1 MGERL
6 YSINEFLLAG
16 FEDEPSEESEEDQN
30 PTLLTQHS
38 TSTIAPL
45 RSDTESNHT
54 TCPNFYNSTY
64 SINSNAFSI
73 QSNNTH
79 SRHSSSHS
87 IPRLSFQ
94 SAQSG
99 ADSDSMYTEDD
110 SSIDGSCTFLEFLK
124 ECDGP
129 AQFQNKK
136 DDFNDFLYQPVR
148 RSSRQSILTTG
159 FNQELTG
166 FNQELTLLEFLTE
179 PEIMYQDIM
188 FSETASNSRCSDAN
202 CSDTTSEQFDMISLH
217 EFLSE
222 SSSLENATSSPDQ
235 VMSSSRTSSVNS
247 ETVTEKKRIQTP
259 STRSSSDASLAS
271 DRSITGIKKGSRES
285 GIKCSRDNH
294 FRSSKRGLKD
304 SKNKP
309 SKLETIVSPSTEED
323 SGDMFSFY
331 ELLARPELIDDMK
344 PPVTNTF
351 TSSGILD
358 NIIRPLMSPK
368 PKPLKPRKRLSSSCK
383 SLDSNGRGEMRMKTD
398 KSSSICS
405 SESLNHAT
413 SETSLESSS
422 VDDHPTAPNHC
433 SLLEFLLEPPPP
445 SYLAPSS
452 DLTRTS
458 SFLSLQSVAKDYK
471 DYNDF
476 NDYNDL
482 FSNQPF
488 SQNFG
493 KKPIYGTKQLYRSRA
508 KSDEDLMQEC
518 SLAEFLSTPHL
529 NLAPKKQ
536 SIGSGIFGGF
546 SLAKSLRQLSLGSV
560 SLEKSFTVSEI
571 LALRRGSILD
581 DLLGGEMNSPD
592 KAGLLKKQGNSR
604 LRDWKSRYCA
614 VKDGTFCYYESYEA
628 YCIAT
633 PINSIYCGT
642 LKAQISDRAR
652 FKFEVIVP
660 NRTYYFMAQTESE
673 MMSWIESLN
682 KAVAAALTDLKS
694 SGSTAKELIQR
705 IYEEPSNA
713 FCADCNSPDPKW
725 ASINLGV
732 VVCIKC
738 SGSHRDLGVHISK
751 VRSLELDVKA
761 WTDDMV
767 SVFHRI
773 GNRRANEYFEKTLD
787 PTVYDRPAPD
797 SDMKVREAFIE
808 EKYTRGCW
816 SDVITS
822 PVEELNL
829 ELMEVVQT
837 DQLDRTL
844 ALLMSGADVKFI
856 DETLDHSRRTPYLMA
871 LASGQKAQAQLLL
884 LNDADPVLPQENN
897 EPADSDVPV
906 DLEGILEKKG
916 PNAIQSYK
924 KRKCVLSGKVLK
936 YYDDHDSFKNEIDM
950 HKLVEV
956 ELAEAEQPDDD
967 RNSDDYFYLR
977 IRTDTRTFLFR
988 EKDRSYV
995 SLWYDALKATQIF
1008 GVPID
1013 KQPKTQNGIPV
1024 LVHKCV
1030 IFLENKIDTEGLYRI
1045 SGVKT
1050 RIEKLRLLFNQ
1061 NLHEVT
1067 LSDEH
1072 HVTHDVT
1079 SMMKQYFREL
1089 PVSLLGPWNQQLT
1102 EAVEIDDETER
1113 LYQIQDLIYELPAT
1127 EFHTLKFV
1135 LQHLYSVAQQQSVN
1149 KMGSENL
1156 GVIFGPTLMSTHEVG
1171 SEFNPHEYQLVT
1183 TLIDY
1188 FPWIFQVNVELEES
1202 KGKELKLA
1210 EAELRKIMSNIDA
1223 PQGSVENS
1231 WIVEVFHNQNSVNIK
1246 IESGQTLRDVSAEIL
1261 YRAKLADGDYA
1272 LHEFLCNGQ
1281 LQRPVHL
1288 SEYLLN
1294 TTVTLWEE
1302 RVQRSWLAIDY
1313 NNIKEKLKI
1322 YEPPPHDSTEQGSLH
1337 MYEAKKKWRE
1347 VQCKLSQ
1354 DNFTYSKLK
1363 VKTNLNLLNYTWYL
1377 GCETNLSP
1385 PTHHC
1390 FTLRCVSP
1398 TRDHKDDIFKVFC
1411 AADEAEMWRWL
1422 YRINYVKFKEPDYRL
1437 VRSKR
1442 ATLQNP
1448 NNRNSF
1454 ILLDSRLPT

>member
-1 MGERL
+1 MHRSPTPLRASLSNTLPLPKADGIYHDSGPKSATLPNKGNSMVSALVNRFAEEPKAVVTKSASCDEQFVVRKNTGGITNLFTLTKGQVVKLIAGNLTIPIPAMLPEGARKRMIIPNRQKIEPRVVRTRRQITEHIESSDDTLDTSGEEDNKDDPHHYHGVSSPISDEVPLSRTKSSAPNQEPTPKKVRVISEQEKREKKWDTKKGWL
-6 YSINEFLLAG
+6 WKQGGRFNRIDRHRDEIFHKNNKGWKKRWFVFSENKFTYYASKKHNAESLSCIALSNFKEVKIDQTEKDNSRSRFPFELITKHREYLLAA
-16 FEDEPSEESEEDQN
+16 ETSEER
-30 PTLLTQHS
+30 TLW
-38 TSTIAPL
+38 
-45 RSDTESNHT
+45 
-54 TCPNFYNSTY
+54 C
-64 SINSNAFSI
+64 
-73 QSNNTH
+73 
-79 SRHSSSHS
+79 
-87 IPRLSFQ
+87 
-94 SAQSG
+94 
-99 ADSDSMYTEDD
+99 
-110 SSIDGSCTFLEFLK
+110 
-124 ECDGP
+124 
-129 AQFQNKK
+129 
-136 DDFNDFLYQPVR
+136 
-148 RSSRQSILTTG
+148 SIL
-159 FNQELTG
+159 
-166 FNQELTLLEFLTE
+166 
-179 PEIMYQDIM
+179 
-188 FSETASNSRCSDAN
+188 
-202 CSDTTSEQFDMISLH
+202 MI
-217 EFLSE
+217 
-222 SSSLENATSSPDQ
+222 A
-235 VMSSSRTSSVNS
+235 
-247 ETVTEKKRIQTP
+247 
-259 STRSSSDASLAS
+259 
-271 DRSITGIKKGSRES
+271 IT
-285 GIKCSRDNH
+285 
-294 FRSSKRGLKD
+294 
-304 SKNKP
+304 
-309 SKLETIVSPSTEED
+309 
-323 SGDMFSFY
+323 
-331 ELLARPELIDDMK
+331 
-344 PPVTNTF
+344 
-351 TSSGILD
+351 
-358 NIIRPLMSPK
+358 
-368 PKPLKPRKRLSSSCK
+368 
-383 SLDSNGRGEMRMKTD
+383 
-398 KSSSICS
+398 
-405 SESLNHAT
+405 
-413 SETSLESSS
+413 
-422 VDDHPTAPNHC
+422 
-433 SLLEFLLEPPPP
+433 
-445 SYLAPSS
+445 
-452 DLTRTS
+452 
-458 SFLSLQSVAKDYK
+458 QYK
-471 DYNDF
+471 
-476 NDYNDL
+476 
-482 FSNQPF
+482 
-488 SQNFG
+488 
-493 KKPIYGTKQLYRSRA
+493 
-508 KSDEDLMQEC
+508 
-518 SLAEFLSTPHL
+518 
-529 NLAPKKQ
+529 
-536 SIGSGIFGGF
+536 
-546 SLAKSLRQLSLGSV
+546 
-560 SLEKSFTVSEI
+560 
-571 LALRRGSILD
+571 GSILD

>member
-1 MGERL
+1 MDHGLNDVRHWLSSFHLQEYTRIFVENGFSSL
-6 YSINEFLLAG
+6 KKCSILTESHLNQLHIPREYHAVLLAG
-16 FEDEPSEESEEDQN
+16 AKNLGLTFPNLDACKDDDIPPPLPEKKSRRSLPSPAPRAKHAAAQN
-30 PTLLTQHS
+30 
-38 TSTIAPL
+38 
-45 RSDTESNHT
+45 R
-54 TCPNFYNSTY
+54 NST
-64 SINSNAFSI
+64 
-73 QSNNTH
+73 
-79 SRHSSSHS
+79 
-87 IPRLSFQ
+87 P
-94 SAQSG
+94 SA
-99 ADSDSMYTEDD
+99 
-110 SSIDGSCTFLEFLK
+110 
-124 ECDGP
+124 
-129 AQFQNKK
+129 
-136 DDFNDFLYQPVR
+136 
-148 RSSRQSILTTG
+148 
-159 FNQELTG
+159 
-166 FNQELTLLEFLTE
+166 
-179 PEIMYQDIM
+179 
-188 FSETASNSRCSDAN
+188 
-202 CSDTTSEQFDMISLH
+202 
-217 EFLSE
+217 
-222 SSSLENATSSPDQ
+222 
-235 VMSSSRTSSVNS
+235 
-247 ETVTEKKRIQTP
+247 
-259 STRSSSDASLAS
+259 
-271 DRSITGIKKGSRES
+271 
-285 GIKCSRDNH
+285 
-294 FRSSKRGLKD
+294 
-304 SKNKP
+304 
-309 SKLETIVSPSTEED
+309 
-323 SGDMFSFY
+323 
-331 ELLARPELIDDMK
+331 
-344 PPVTNTF
+344 
-351 TSSGILD
+351 
-358 NIIRPLMSPK
+358 SPK
-368 PKPLKPRKRLSSSCK
+368 PTRHPPPIPSTVPPMQIISAPPTAPPRRSVLRKSMINPLDAPAQSQDTSAELHVRDAIPPPPPDPLNDDLIDLSNHIPVTSPRLPQKKNRKAHSKSDSSSPTVSIVVNDSNDLIEGLGNLDVASGDHYVTQPPVMDSASTNSKKVKPPIKPRPTITPRP
-383 SLDSNGRGEMRMKTD
+383 
-398 KSSSICS
+398 SSICKSPTPLRASMS
-405 SESLNHAT
+405 STLPSSTTEGIYHDCDTGPKSATLPNSKNSMVSALVNRFAEEPKTAAFRKSDPCEEEFVVRKNTVKLIAGNLAIPIQPVPAMLPEGARKRMIIPNRQKIEPKVLIKNRRHTTGDIESSDDTLDTSGEEDNKDVTEPSPKLASPILGEQPIARTKPPAANQEATSKKLRVISDQEKRDKKWDTKSGWLWKQGGRRNNKGWKKRWFVFSDNKFTYYASNKHNAESLSCIALSNFKEVKIAQLEKDNSRQRFPFELITKHREYLLAAET
-413 SETSLESSS
+413 SEERTLW
-422 VDDHPTAPNHC
+422 C
-433 SLLEFLLEPPPP
+433 SILMI
-445 SYLAPSS
+445 AI
-452 DLTRTS
+452 T
-458 SFLSLQSVAKDYK
+458 QYK
-471 DYNDF
+471 
-476 NDYNDL
+476 
-482 FSNQPF
+482 
-488 SQNFG
+488 
-493 KKPIYGTKQLYRSRA
+493 
-508 KSDEDLMQEC
+508 
-518 SLAEFLSTPHL
+518 
-529 NLAPKKQ
+529 
-536 SIGSGIFGGF
+536 
-546 SLAKSLRQLSLGSV
+546 
-560 SLEKSFTVSEI
+560 
-571 LALRRGSILD
+571 GSILD

-673 MMSWIESLN
+673 MMSWIEALN

-713 FCADCNSPDPKW
+713 FCADCNAPEPKW

-787 PTVYDRPAPD
+787 TATHPRPPPD
-797 SDMKVREAFIE
+797 SDMKLRESFIE
-808 EKYTRGCW
+808 EKYTRGSW
-816 SDVITS
+816 SAVITS
-822 PVEELNL
+822 PVEELNRQ
-829 ELMEVVQT
+829 LMEVVQT
-837 DQLDRTL
+837 DQLHKTL
-844 ALLMSGADVKFI
+844 ALLMSGADVKHI
-856 DETLDHSRRTPYLMA
+856 DHKFDPSRRTPYLMA
-871 LASGQKAQAQLLL
+871 LACGQKAQAQLLL

-897 EPADSDVPV
+897 EPTDSDIQI
-906 DLEGILEKKG
+906 DLEGVLEKKG
-916 PNAIQSYK
+916 PTAMQSYK
-924 KRKCVLSGKVLK
+924 KRKCVLSGKILK
-936 YYDDHDSFKNEIDM
+936 YYDDHDCYKNEIDM
-950 HKLVEV
+950 HKLIDV
-956 ELAEAEQPDDD
+956 ELGESEQPDDD
-967 RNSDDYFYLR
+967 RNSDEYHYLR
-977 IRTDTRTFLFR
+977 IRTDTRTFIFR
-988 EKDRSYV
+988 EKDKGYL
-995 SLWYDALKATQIF
+995 SLWHDALKATQIF

-1013 KQPKTQNGIPV
+1013 KQPKTQNGIP
-1024 LVHKCV
+1024 LLIHKCI
-1030 IFLENKIDTEGLYRI
+1030 IFLDNKIDTEGIYRI

-1050 RIEKLRLLFNQ
+1050 RIEKLKLQFNQ
-1061 NLHEVT
+1061 NVHEMT
-1067 LSDEH
+1067 LSDEN

-1079 SMMKQYFREL
+1079 STLKQYFREL
-1089 PVSLLGPWNQQLT
+1089 PVSLLGPWNFQLT
-1102 EAVEIDDETER
+1102 EAVQIDDETER
-1113 LYQIQDLIYELPAT
+1113 LYQIQDLVYELPGT

-1135 LQHLYSVAQQQSVN
+1135 IQHLYYVAQQQALN

-1156 GVIFGPTLMSTHEVG
+1156 GVIFGPTLMSTHEAG
-1171 SEFNPHEYQLVT
+1171 TEFNPHEYQLIT

-1223 PQGSVENS
+1223 PRGSVENS

-1322 YEPPPHDSTEQGSLH
+1322 FEPPPGDAVEQGTLH
-1337 MYEAKKKWRE
+1337 VYEAKKKWRE

-1354 DNFTYSKLK
+1354 DNFTYAKLK
-1363 VKTNLNLLNYTWYL
+1363 VKTTLNLLNFTWYL
-1377 GCETNLSP
+1377 GCETSLSP
-1385 PTHHC
+1385 PTRHC

-1454 ILLDSRLPT
+1454 VLLDNRQPS